1 MSVITLCY
9 SAPWTAT
16 SYRFCGALIKAGA
29 TISAA
34 ARPASLYDLMC
45 NLDDEA
51 ALRTA
56 RAATTDPVSFA
67 HLNDELTDLRAEH
80 TEIRHAL
87 IGRFRGIEHHH
98 I

>member
-16 SYRFCGALIKAGA
+16 SSKFCGALISAGA
-29 TISAA
+29 TISAG
-34 ARPASLYDLMC
+34 ARPFSLYDLMC

-51 ALRTA
+51 TLRTA

-67 HLNDELTDLRAEH
+67 YLDGELADLAAEH